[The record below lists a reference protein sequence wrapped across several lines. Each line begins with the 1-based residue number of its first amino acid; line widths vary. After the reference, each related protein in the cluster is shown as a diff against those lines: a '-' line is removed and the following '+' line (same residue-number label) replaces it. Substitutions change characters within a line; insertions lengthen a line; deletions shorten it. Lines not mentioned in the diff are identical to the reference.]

1 VRPTQLRCT
10 AYLTSWHLFTPP
22 PLASHP
28 SVAPLGLAPS
38 LDSLAVSDWLRML
51 ACSLQTHDASWQKQ
65 YASWS
70 QLIRDYCK
78 AKRIFVL
85 TVNDASTS
93 ELFTNAAIGRALPIQ
108 SIIRVLDRL
117 VLEGIKSQQLAC
129 PQPASASGRTLEPQR
144 RRCHAGYGQWEDG
157 GKERCTIYWRK
168 PDEWADMI
176 AQRVVE
182 CGFQDQIFTI
192 YDVLHGDFSSD
203 TGQSNT
209 LG

>member
-1 VRPTQLRCT
+1 
-10 AYLTSWHLFTPP
+10 
-22 PLASHP
+22 
-28 SVAPLGLAPS
+28 
-38 LDSLAVSDWLRML
+38 ML

-209 LG
+209 LGQPGSHR